1 MFQEIAK
8 SAHSQV
14 FPNKDRGL
22 QLLFYGGCRMFP
34 FSAFRTKL
42 EPQQSPN
49 NVDTYFTAQPNW
61 TQEEIDVAFQMD
73 GNFEQEPYSVWLD
86 EVNLLAN

>member
-1 MFQEIAK
+1 MGN
-8 SAHSQV
+8 QV
-14 FPNKDRGL
+14 HYITLTVAD
-22 QLLFYGGCRMFP
+22 QTY
-34 FSAFRTKL
+34 
-42 EPQQSPN
+42 